1 MTTTSGP
8 PARSGPA
15 DPPSA
20 TDPRDTEE
28 SAAPPGRDAS
38 GLCDQAQDLAENG
51 HLARAAKLY
60 QQAVAANPHPHVQAR
75 ALLGLAVVEDQRGD
89 LPAAREAARRA
100 LATGDSR
107 YAPRAAH
114 HLALSLEQDGE
125 AAEAERVWRRLL
137 DLGGPAHTAVAHYGL
152 ARAAEERDDTD
163 GAEEH
168 WEAAL
173 TLPPDPEAISRLH
186 AATIVDASRDL
197 SGRLLERG
205 LPGAAAAAV
214 ERGLSVVDAPDL
226 RLLRAAAR
234 LEHAIVDV
242 GAVVDS
248 GERAGQT
255 DGARNAPVPEPGT
268 SAAAV
273 ELLAGLLALRGDP
286 AAAERAWRL
295 GLGDRNADTA
305 EEVRQRLRRG
315 FATPTE
321 DGDGE
326 ARPPWWETYLEEAVA
341 TTSAP
346 ALAGELFAVITRM
359 HALLA
364 VPVVEGEAHPA
375 TLRTAM
381 EQALRTPSELV
392 WGPGVHADFRR
403 RLSEAMGGR
412 DVLPEGWPEDGG

>member
-20 TDPRDTEE
+20 TDPQDTAEP
-28 SAAPPGRDAS
+28 AAPSGRDAS

-60 QQAVAANPHPHVQAR
+60 RQAVAANPHPHVQAR

-89 LPAAREAARRA
+89 PPAAREAARRA

-125 AAEAERVWRRLL
+125 AAEAEHVWRRLL

-152 ARAAEERDDTD
+152 ARAAEERGDTD

-173 TLPPDPEAISRLH
+173 TLPPDPDAVSRLH
-186 AATIVDASRDL
+186 AATVADASRDL
-197 SGRLLERG
+197 AGRLLGRG

-214 ERGLSVVDAPDL
+214 ERGLSVVDDPGL
-226 RLLRAAAR
+226 RLLRAAAH
-234 LEHAIVDV
+234 LEHAIADA

-248 GERAGQT
+248 EGGTGET
-255 DGARNAPVPEPGT
+255 
-268 SAAAV
+268 AAAV

-295 GLGDRNADTA
+295 GLGGRDQDTA
-305 EEVRQRLRRG
+305 EEVRRRLRRG
-315 FATPTE
+315 FATPE
-321 DGDGE
+321 EEGGE
-326 ARPPWWETYLEEAVA
+326 AGLPWWEPYLEEAVA
-341 TTSAP
+341 TASAP

-364 VPVVEGEAHPA
+364 VPVVEGESRPGA
-375 TLRTAM
+375 LRTAM
-381 EQALRTPSELV
+381 EQAVRTPSELV

-403 RLSEAMGGR
+403 RLSEATGGR
-412 DVLPEGWPEDGG
+412 DVLPEGWPENGG